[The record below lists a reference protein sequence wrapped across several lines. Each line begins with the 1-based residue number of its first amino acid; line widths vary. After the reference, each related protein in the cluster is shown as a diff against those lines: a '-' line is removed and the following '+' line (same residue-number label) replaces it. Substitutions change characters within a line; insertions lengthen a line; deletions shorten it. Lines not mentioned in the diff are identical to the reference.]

1 MEEIT
6 QLDAECDFNCQF
18 EWIEVA
24 SNFFSISVY
33 TPALIAVLL
42 GYIGYRLYK
51 KWVKQLSA
59 KPTWDKFE
67 EAIAVVNSN
76 QITLEPNQTIYRNK
90 FYTVVKTVLEP
101 ELGEK
106 GGLHLSIRHNER
118 KAVRDWRHFQRIK
131 NELAGAE
138 REAVEIFPPESQLVD
153 TSNQYHLWVLPEG
166 TTSFFTW
173 NEGRHVHNEAQDP
186 ETIEW
191 LKSKGLDP
199 AVIQNAVQR
208 PYEEEKV

>member
-6 QLDAECDFNCQF
+6 QLDPECGFQCQF
-18 EWIEVA
+18 EWIEVS

-106 GGLHLSIRHNER
+106 SGLHLSIRHNER

-153 TSNQYHLWVLPEG
+153 TSNQYHLWIQTQG
-166 TTSFFTW
+166 TTSFFTR
-173 NEGRHVHNEAQDP
+173 NTGRHVN
-186 ETIEW
+186 
-191 LKSKGLDP
+191 
-199 AVIQNAVQR
+199 N
-208 PYEEEKV
+208 EEKEHTTLELLKNKGQALAVNQNKG